1 MKILFL
7 GAGGVGG
14 YFGGRLAAAGADV
27 TFLVRPRRAAQLAQ
41 NGLVIRSPLG
51 DLTQKVATV
60 LTGAV
65 KPDYDVVM
73 FTCKSYD
80 LDDAIASIAPAVGP
94 RTAVIPFLNGL
105 RHLERLDAAFGRE
118 RVVGGIAFIAS
129 TLNAEGEIVHLNDL
143 QTLIV
148 GERGGAKSA
157 RCEELAAIL
166 AKAPFGSRL
175 SENIELEL
183 WEKFVLLCSLA
194 AMTCLM
200 RAGVGPI
207 ARTGDGEKLM
217 LETIEECRLVA
228 AAEGFEPRSENLAR
242 TRAILT
248 DRTRP
253 FSASM
258 MRDIEK
264 GGPTESEHIVGD
276 MLARGRRHGLAT
288 PLLRVANCHLQTYEL
303 LRQADRL

>member
-14 YFGGRLAAAGADV
+14 YFGGRLAAAGVDV

-60 LTGAV
+60 LAGEV
-65 KPDYDVVM
+65 KPEYDVVM

-80 LDDAIASIAPAVGP
+80 LDEAIAAIAPAVGP
-94 RTAVIPFLNGL
+94 QTAVIPLLNGL
-105 RHLERLDAAFGRE
+105 KHLERLDAAFGRE
-118 RVVGGIAFIAS
+118 RVVGGIAFIAA
-129 TLNAEGEIVHLNDL
+129 TLNAEGEVAHLNDL

-148 GERGGAKSA
+148 GERGAPTST
-157 RCEELAAIL
+157 RCEQLAAIL
-166 AKAPFGSRL
+166 AKASFDSRL
-175 SENIELEL
+175 SDRIELEL
-183 WEKFVLLCSLA
+183 WEKFVLLTTLA
-194 AMTCLM
+194 GMTCLM

-207 ARTGDGEKLM
+207 ARTGDGERLM
-217 LETIEECRLVA
+217 LEMLEECRKVA
-228 AAEGFEPRSENLAR
+228 AAEGFEPRAANLER
-242 TRAILT
+242 TRGILT

-264 GGPTESEHIVGD
+264 GGPTEAEHIVGD
-276 MLARGRRHGLAT
+276 MLARARQHGIAA

-303 LRQADRL
+303 LRQGR

>member
-14 YFGGRLAAAGADV
+14 YFGGRLAAAGVDV
-27 TFLVRPRRAAQLAQ
+27 SFLVRPKRAGQLAQ

-60 LTGAV
+60 LAGEV
-65 KPDYDVVM
+65 KPEYDVVM

-80 LDDAIASIAPAVGP
+80 LDDAIAAIAPAVG
-94 RTAVIPFLNGL
+94 RDTAVIPFLNGL
-105 RHLERLDAAFGRE
+105 GHLERLDAVFGRE
-118 RVVGGIAFIAS
+118 RVIGGIAFIAA
-129 TLNAEGEIVHLNDL
+129 TLNAEGEILHLNDL

-148 GERGGAKSA
+148 GERGAPTSR
-157 RCEELAAIL
+157 RCEQLAASL
-166 AKAPFGSRL
+166 AKASFSSRV
-175 SENIELEL
+175 SDRIELEL
-183 WEKFVLLCSLA
+183 WEKFVLLASLA
-194 AMTCLM
+194 GMTCLM

-217 LETIEECRLVA
+217 LEMIEECRMVA
-228 AAEGFEPRSENLAR
+228 AAEGFEPRASNLER

-264 GGPTESEHIVGD
+264 GGPTEGEHNVGD
-276 MLARGRRHGLAT
+276 MLARARKHGIAA

-303 LRQADRL
+303 MRQGR

>member
-14 YFGGRLAAAGADV
+14 YFGGRLAAAGVDV
-27 TFLVRPRRAAQLAQ
+27 SFLVRPRRAGQLAQ

-60 LTGAV
+60 LAGDV
-65 KPDYDVVM
+65 KPEYDVVM

-80 LDDAIASIAPAVGP
+80 LEDAIAAIAPAVGP
-94 RTAVIPFLNGL
+94 QTAVIPFLNGL

-118 RVVGGIAFIAS
+118 RVVGGIALIAA
-129 TLNAEGEIVHLNDL
+129 TLNAEGDILHLNDL

-148 GERGGAKSA
+148 GERGAPGSK
-157 RCEELAAIL
+157 RCEQLAAIL
-166 AKAPFGSRL
+166 AKASFSSRL
-175 SENIELEL
+175 SDSIELEL
-183 WEKFVLLCSLA
+183 WEKFVLLASLA
-194 AMTCLM
+194 GMTCLM
-200 RAGVGPI
+200 RSGVGTI
-207 ARTGDGEKLM
+207 ARTEDGEKLM
-217 LETIEECRLVA
+217 LEMIEECRVVA
-228 AAEGFEPRSENLAR
+228 AAEGFEPRASNLER
-242 TRAILT
+242 TRGILT
-248 DRTRP
+248 DRARP

-264 GGPTESEHIVGD
+264 GGPTEGEHVVGD
-276 MLARGRRHGLAT
+276 MLARARKHGIAA

-303 LRQADRL
+303 MRQGR